1 MSGSFD
7 IYNDGSNMYSL
18 AQINI
23 VGVKL
28 KQGLIAYGFP
38 EQFSLLGTDGNTYN
52 FTNNIQMPTPPPSPN
67 PYNNGGNFVPNNYPN
82 FNDVIQ
88 YSNLTPATPTSNTVN
103 YNTTTI
109 ILIVSSIVLTGY
121 YYKTK
126 YL

>member
-7 IYNDGSNMYSL
+7 IFNDGSNMYPL
-18 AQINI
+18 AEINL
-23 VGVKL
+23 VTLKL
-28 KQGLIAYGFP
+28 KQGLEAYGYGP
-38 EQFSLLGTDGNTYN
+38 TFSLLGTDGNQYN
-52 FTNNIQMPTPPPSPN
+52 FINNIPKPPTPEPSPDPN
-67 PYNNGGNFVPNNYPN
+67 QNNNYPN

-88 YSNLTPATPTSNTVN
+88 YSGFTPSIPTSNTVN